1 VSAGE
6 EERRAKGYVC
16 PVCAS
21 VGVDAI
27 YKSESGLK
35 RHISKH
41 TKLEKAF
48 AYRLAEL
55 NEAVGKLRRSVGEGG
70 RPAAA
75 PATAEATTPAEAA
88 TAEAVAEDIPEE
100 EVREVKGVV
109 EGIFGRPV
117 SPAEL
122 GQFLGGL
129 GRLMAA
135 LRGPA
140 GPSPFEEA
148 GRLMFREFTKTFIR
162 ERAREEARHRARH

>member
-1 VSAGE
+1 VSAAAGGE
-6 EERRAKGYVC
+6 EEPKGYVC

-21 VGVDAI
+21 VGVEAI

-35 RHISKH
+35 RHINKH

-55 NEAVGKLRRSVGEGG
+55 NETVGKLRRSVEEGG
-70 RPAAA
+70 RPAAAA
-75 PATAEATTPAEAA
+75 PATAEASAA
-88 TAEAVAEDIPEE
+88 PETAAAVEGVPEE
-100 EVREVKGVV
+100 EVRQVKGVV

-129 GRLMAA
+129 GQLMAA
-135 LRGPA
+135 LRGPS

-148 GRLMFREFTKTFIR
+148 GKMMFTEFTKTFIR